1 MSLPSCRLGA
11 SASRGACGDLIKGG
25 GCAHQGEHTLPVDR
39 EAVSELRRRRP
50 RPAARSSQAR
60 RAWASRIAL
69 RRCRTHSEAEPS
81 NKMVFNDPSNVIA
94 GPVARRPEGAET
106 PRRVEVPFAAS
117 GPPILDI
124 HSAAGGVERLCRP
137 VCVSERSSC
146 HRVSNVFGEDDVAML
161 HDRLLPAY
169 GASALVFVLDAVS
182 IKQRPPR

>member
-1 MSLPSCRLGA
+1 MLTRVNTPSRSIGKQLVSSAVVGPDLQLVHHKLVEHGRLV
-11 SASRGACGDLIKGG
+11 SPFGG
-25 GCAHQGEHTLPVDR
+25 VGPI
-39 EAVSELRRRRP
+39 P
-50 RPAARSSQAR
+50 
-60 RAWASRIAL
+60 
-69 RRCRTHSEAEPS
+69 EAEPS

-161 HDRLLPAY
+161 HDRLPPAY
-169 GASALVFVLDAVS
+169 GASALAFVLNAVS